1 MSECFLFGHMVR
13 LGAEVAEPSGSIPWV
28 PSQLFLEF
36 QPGDLAM
43 YLPGQLGVLEEV
55 GGSPPEVTCP
65 SRSGHIIYTPT
76 SLLRKLKP
84 GEAAARG
91 MAFSGPQSWKLIE
104 VESDLHLF
112 QSFCPSQKQRTAC
125 LSLHPQ

>member
-1 MSECFLFGHMVR
+1 
-13 LGAEVAEPSGSIPWV
+13 
-28 PSQLFLEF
+28 
-36 QPGDLAM
+36 M

-84 GEAAARG
+84 GEAVARA

-104 VESDLHLF
+104 VGVRPTSLSKLLPFPE
-112 QSFCPSQKQRTAC
+112 KQ
-125 LSLHPQ
+125 